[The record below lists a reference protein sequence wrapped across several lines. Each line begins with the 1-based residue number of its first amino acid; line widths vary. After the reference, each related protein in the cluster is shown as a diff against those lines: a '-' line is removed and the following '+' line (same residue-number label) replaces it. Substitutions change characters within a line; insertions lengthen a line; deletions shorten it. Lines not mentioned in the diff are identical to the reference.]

1 MQNTNRNADE
11 VFEVISSALKNDWD
25 KVRDLIAQ
33 SQLGGAGL
41 GQDLGIV
48 YARGALLP
56 DGSAAPVVDDPIN
69 DYKPSARPG
78 SRAPHLWIEQQGV
91 ELSTLDL
98 VGGKFV
104 LLAGRDYR
112 PVTLATDSVAVLRN
126 GRDFVAGRFEELYG
140 ISPNGAVLV
149 RPDGYVAA
157 RWAQLPKS
165 FPANSDRRSHRS
177 FEHDGN

>member
-1 MQNTNRNADE
+1 M
-11 VFEVISSALKNDWD
+11 
-25 KVRDLIAQ
+25 
-33 SQLGGAGL
+33 
-41 GQDLGIV
+41 
-48 YARGALLP
+48 
-56 DGSAAPVVDDPIN
+56 DDPIN
-69 DYKPSARPG
+69 DNKPSARPG

-157 RWAQLPKS
+157 RWAQLPKE
-165 FPANSDRRSHRS
+165 FPGQFRSAFTSIIRA
-177 FEHDGN
+177 